1 MHHNPDEHHL
11 DYLRRTVGLHYAHI
25 LRTASV
31 HYDNRNTLGQ
41 AAFQDGRAQPRTFRK
56 EYQYR
61 FVTMNKIKDIEE
73 ALSQLST
80 DEKREVLPRFFKT
93 GKGEYGEGDKFL
105 GVTVPNIRQV
115 AKQCKEEPLTTVE
128 ELLQS
133 PWHECRMC
141 ALLILVEKFKK
152 ASSEEKEQIVDLYL
166 QNAVRINNWDLVDL
180 SAPAI
185 IGGWLMDKPRVIL
198 YTLASDQLLWRRR
211 IAIVSTLTFIR
222 NRDFADTLRLSEY
235 FLSQPEK
242 MHDLMQKAI
251 GWMLRE
257 VGKRDK
263 TTLVAFL
270 DKHSQSMPRTMLRYA
285 IEKFSSEE
293 KLYYMRKN

>member
-1 MHHNPDEHHL
+1 M
-11 DYLRRTVGLHYAHI
+11 TKV
-25 LRTASV
+25 
-31 HYDNRNTLGQ
+31 
-41 AAFQDGRAQPRTFRK
+41 
-56 EYQYR
+56 
-61 FVTMNKIKDIEE
+61 KDIEE
-73 ALSQLST
+73 ALSQYST
-80 DEKREVLPRFFKT
+80 NEKYEVLPRFFKT

-115 AKQCKEEPLTTVE
+115 AKQCKDEPLAIVE

-133 PWHECRMC
+133 PWHECRLC

-152 ASSEEKEQIVDLYL
+152 TSTEEKRQIVDLYL
-166 QNAVRINNWDLVDL
+166 RNATRINNWDLVDL

-185 IGGWLMDKPRVIL
+185 IGGWLTDKPRDIL
-198 YTLASDQLLWRRR
+198 YTLAFDQLLWRQR

-222 NRDFADTLRLSEY
+222 NKDFTDTLRLSEY
-235 FLSQPEK
+235 FLSQSGK

-263 TTLVAFL
+263 TTLTTFL

-285 IEKFSSEE
+285 IEKFSGEE
-293 KLYYMRKN
+293 RLYYMRKK